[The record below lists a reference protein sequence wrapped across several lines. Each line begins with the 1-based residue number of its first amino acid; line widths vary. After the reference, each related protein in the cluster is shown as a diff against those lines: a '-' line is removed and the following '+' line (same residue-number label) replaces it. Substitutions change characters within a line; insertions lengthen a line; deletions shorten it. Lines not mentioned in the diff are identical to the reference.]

1 MNMKPLSQP
10 HISGLARP
18 PGRRWPITALALVIL
33 AATML
38 ITTATRPPPSSGHAL
53 ALQTEDAITLL
64 PIIAAPAALI
74 NQPPSANDDI
84 YQTVANVPLAIEAA
98 DGVLINDTDPE
109 HAALQAQLAGGPAH
123 GTLQLNDDG
132 SFTYAPDLDFYG
144 QDSFSYRAGDGALE
158 SNVATVTLT
167 VMAAEAPPPTA
178 RDDQYETYQDSPLLV
193 AAAAGVL
200 ANDEDAAQAPLQAIL
215 VGGPTHGALTLN
227 SDGGFTYT
235 PAAAYVGPDSFTYQ
249 ATNETAASNTATVTL
264 TVLPPGENVGPH
276 FATGKDDFTKKVI
289 DTKVS
294 QVHSVSGAD
303 LDGDS
308 DIDLVAT
315 DYVRGAVYWY
325 ANDGH
330 GDFVAHVLD
339 DNLPG
344 AYPSHIGDVDGDG
357 DADVFAAGYQ
367 ADTFVWYRNNGGGQ
381 FTRVNIDTK
390 TNGPHSII
398 TSDLDKD
405 GDVDLV
411 TSSQDA
417 GTIAW
422 YRNNGANVFQRIYI
436 DRTALGAKRAEVA
449 DIDGDGDLDLAI
461 ASYDNDQIAWLENN
475 GQEQFTKH
483 VLPGK
488 RDGAY
493 YATPADVDGD
503 DDVDILT
510 ASKLDNTIALYR
522 NDGAQNFTEE
532 VLDRRAIGARSVIAA
547 DLDRDGDLDPISTS
561 REDATVAWFVN
572 DGTGH
577 FTWRAI
583 DRRADGAYGVQVIDV
598 DGDSD
603 MDVLSASRHAGEVAV
618 HSRTHSHEAWLTA
631 GGALVIDR
639 SLLEAVDLN
648 DGPAEL
654 TYTLTN
660 APDYGQLRLDGMPL
674 ADGDTFTQADV
685 DAGRLSYTH
694 GGTYESSDAFF
705 FTVADGGED
714 GAQPIAG
721 GFQLNIDI
729 PPEE

>member
-1 MNMKPLSQP
+1 MKHLTQLYSAR
-10 HISGLARP
+10 LAL
-18 PGRRWPITALALVIL
+18 GWLIALALVL
-33 AATML
+33 
-38 ITTATRPPPSSGHAL
+38 TATRPPATEEAVI

-64 PIIAAPAALI
+64 PIVAAPAALV
-74 NQPPSANDDI
+74 NQPPLASDDD

-98 DGVLINDTDPE
+98 DGVLLNDADPE
-109 HAALQAQLAGGPAH
+109 HAPLQAQLVGGPAH
-123 GTLQLNDDG
+123 GALQLNEDG
-132 SFTYAPDLDFYG
+132 SFTYGPDLDFSG
-144 QDSFSYRAGDGALE
+144 QDSFTYQVSDGALA

-167 VMAAEAPPPTA
+167 VIEEEEPPPVA
-178 RDDQYETYQDSPLLV
+178 NDDQYETYQDKALV
-193 AAAAGVL
+193 VGAAAGVL
-200 ANDEDAAQAPLQAIL
+200 ANDEDAAQAPLQAVL
-215 VGGPTHGALTLN
+215 VGGPTHGDLTLN
-227 SDGGFTYT
+227 SDGSFTYT
-235 PAAAYVGPDSFTYQ
+235 PAAAAVGPDSFTYQ
-249 ATNETAASNTATVTL
+249 ATNGAAASNTATVTL
-264 TVLPPGENVGPH
+264 TVLEPGANVGPH
-276 FATGKDDFTKKVI
+276 FTTGKDDFTKKVI

-294 QVHSVSGAD
+294 QVHSVNGAD

-339 DNLPG
+339 DNLAG
-344 AYPSHIGDVDGDG
+344 AYPSHVGDVDGDG
-357 DADVFAAGYQ
+357 DMDVFAGGYQ
-367 ADTFVWYRNNGGGQ
+367 DDTLVWYRNNGGGE
-381 FTRVNIDTK
+381 FTRVNIETK

-398 TSDLDKD
+398 TSDLDQD

-422 YRNNGANVFQRIYI
+422 YRNNGANVFQRIFI

-449 DIDGDGDLDLAI
+449 DIDSDGDLDIAV
-461 ASYDNDQIAWLENN
+461 ASYDNDQVAWLENN

-503 DDVDILT
+503 NDVDILT

-547 DLDRDGDLDPISTS
+547 DLDGDGDLDPISTS
-561 REDATVAWFVN
+561 REDATIAWFVN
-572 DGTGH
+572 DGSGH

-583 DRRADGAYGVQVIDV
+583 DRRAAGAYGVEVVDV
-598 DGDSD
+598 DGDGD
-603 MDVLSASRHAGEVAV
+603 RDVLSASRHAGEVAV
-618 HSRTHSHEAWLTA
+618 HTRSHAHAATLMA
-631 GGALVIDR
+631 GGTLVIDG
-639 SLLEAVDLN
+639 SLLRAADLN

-654 TYTLTN
+654 TFTLTN
-660 APDYGQLRLDGMPL
+660 APDYGALRLDGAAL
-674 ADGDTFTQADV
+674 ADGNTFTQADV
-685 DAGRLSYTH
+685 DAGRLSYAH
-694 GGTYESSDAFF
+694 GGTFESSDAFF